1 MNLMLRFNRHY
12 FLAAIILLV
21 VEICI
26 AKFVHDKIIR
36 PYIGDFLV
44 VILIYCLVKTFFN
57 TPVFATAIG
66 VLLFSYAVETAQY
79 FNVVGILGLQNSK
92 LAKIIIGSAF
102 EWADLLMYT
111 GGILTAVAAE
121 KYLLQG
127 FSRQTE

>member
-1 MNLMLRFNRHY
+1 MNPVPRFNRQY
-12 FLAAIILLV
+12 FFAAIILVV

-44 VILIYCLVKTFFN
+44 VILIYCLVKAFFN
-57 TPVFATAIG
+57 TPVFATATG

-79 FNVVGILGLQNSK
+79 FNMVGILGLQNSK

-111 GGILTAVAAE
+111 GGIALVLIMEKAAMP
-121 KYLLQG
+121 KVK
-127 FSRQTE
+127 

>member
-1 MNLMLRFNRHY
+1 MRRKLHFNRRY
-12 FLAAIILLV
+12 FLSAIILLV

-44 VILIYCLVKTFFN
+44 VILIYCLVKAFFN
-57 TPVFATAIG
+57 TPVLATAIG

-79 FNVVGILGLQNSK
+79 FNIVGILGLQNCR

-102 EWADLLMYT
+102 EWADIMVYSL
-111 GGILTAVAAE
+111 GILVVIGAEEIVAA
-121 KYLLQG
+121 KARLK
-127 FSRQTE
+127 